1 MGTVNFELKEYQRLA
16 LAKFGTFLRDSAEDG
31 AEVAFVKATKNPYRQ
46 APAVAEGTPFICLRV
61 PTGGGKTLLAAHA
74 VGIAAQTYLR
84 TATPTVLWL
93 VPSSAILDQTIEAL
107 KDEAHPY
114 RAALLQTFNRNFAVM
129 TKSEALGLSKADA
142 TGGAV
147 VIVST
152 IQSFR
157 REDDSGKENPD
168 GLKVYED
175 AGVLMDHF
183 ANITEEQI
191 RSLDLIEGGARPVY
205 SLANLLKIHRPMVI
219 VDEAHNSRTDLS
231 FRTLARFNPGLIL
244 ELTATPQTD
253 HDPGRDKHASNILY
267 SVSAAELKAE
277 EMIKM
282 PIQLTT
288 EADWIKTVGAALD
301 CRRHLEAAAD
311 AEKAETGEYIRPIIL
326 FQAQSASKDD
336 PTRLTW
342 EKIER
347 HLRDDQHIPKEQI
360 AVHTG
365 PRKDLDDI
373 ADIRSQSCAVRYIIT
388 VSKLKEGWDCPFA
401 YVLCSVADQ
410 VSPVAVEQILG
421 RVLRMPRAKWKR
433 RDALN
438 QSYAFI
444 VSRNFDATA
453 QQLRDGLVEGAGFNP
468 VEAAQIVAPQGK
480 LSFAEALSSTAYIS
494 DELPADFASAEVIE
508 AAISRLPPAVR
519 SRLSFDASSSTL
531 SYAGPMTRDNRNLI
545 QLAFAAVPRVGKTI
559 DRLYAKTNHF
569 QTSGAEEE
577 DRPPFVVPMLGFR
590 KQGELQLF
598 SQEHFLDLPWR
609 LDQCD
614 PKLITSRFNL
624 PDTARAGQIDVGD
637 QGKIEIGFPKKLQG
651 DLAGIVQEPAWN
663 LARLANWIDSGIVHP
678 DITKPSAIVFITK
691 TIEVLLDAGH
701 DIPILARNKY
711 DLRKAIAALIGQ
723 LREEREVGQYDALF
737 ATNAADF
744 AVSADLSIIFD
755 EQTYAP
761 NQPYAGATK
770 FQKHYTNL
778 VGDLGP
784 SGEEFDCAVY
794 LDRHDKVQ
802 YWIRNVE
809 QKRSSFWLQLPH
821 QKFYPDFVAM
831 LTDGRILAVEY
842 KGGHLYE
849 AEATKRQIG
858 NVWAAASDGKCLF
871 CMPTNRD
878 YALINRTIEGREA
891 IAT

>member
-1 MGTVNFELKEYQRLA
+1 MSAVNFELKEYQRLS
-16 LAKFGTFLRDSAEDG
+16 LEKFETFLTDADNHG
-31 AEVAFVKATKNPYRQ
+31 AQVAFIKATNNPYRQ
-46 APAVAEGTPFICLRV
+46 APAVADGTPFVCLRV

-74 VGIAAQTYLR
+74 VGIAARTYLQSMN
-84 TATPTVLWL
+84 PMVLWL
-93 VPSSAILDQTIEAL
+93 TPSTAILDQTVAAL
-107 KDEAHPY
+107 QDEAHPY
-114 RAALLQTFNRNFAVM
+114 RGALLKTFNRNFTVV
-129 TKSEALGLSKADA
+129 TKSEALSLSKSDA

-147 VIVST
+147 VIVAT

-157 REDDSGKENPD
+157 REDDSGAENPE

-183 ANITEEQI
+183 TNLTDAQTK
-191 RSLDLIEGGARPVY
+191 SLDMIEGGSRPVY
-205 SLANLLKIHRPMVI
+205 SLANLLKLHRPLVI
-219 VDEAHNSRTDLS
+219 VDEAHNSRTELS

-244 ELTATPQTD
+244 ELTATPQTE
-253 HDPGRDKHASNILY
+253 HDPSRDKHASNILY

-282 PIQLTT
+282 PIRLTT
-288 EADWIKTVGAALD
+288 DADWVQTVGAALD
-301 CRRHLEAAAD
+301 CQRHLEEATTS
-311 AEKAETGEYIRPIIL
+311 ERLETQEYIRPIVL

-347 HLRDDQHIPKEQI
+347 HLREDQRIPKDQI

-365 PRKDLDDI
+365 SRKDLNDI
-373 ADIRSQSCAVRYIIT
+373 TDIRSESCPVRYIIT

-421 RVLRMPRAKWKR
+421 RILRMPNAKRKR

-468 VEAAQIVAPQGK
+468 VEAAQIIAPQH
-480 LSFAEALSSTAYIS
+480 SFDLAGCAANTAYMS
-494 DELPADFASAEVIE
+494 DPLPEEASAPHVIE

-519 SRLSFDASSSTL
+519 TRLTFDAGSSTL
-531 SYAGPMTRDNRNLI
+531 SFTGPMTRDYRNLI
-545 QLAFAAVPRVGKTI
+545 QLAFAAVPRAGGTI
-559 DRLYAKTNHF
+559 DRLYARTNHF
-569 QTSGAEEE
+569 QTSAASDENK
-577 DRPPFVVPMLGFR
+577 PPFVVPMLGFR
-590 KQGELQLF
+590 RQGELQLF

-609 LDQCD
+609 LDQCS
-614 PKLITSRFNL
+614 PQGITSQFSL
-624 PDTARAGQIDVGD
+624 PNTARTGEIDVGD
-637 QGKIEIGFPKKLQG
+637 KGRLEIDFPRKLQG
-651 DLAGIVQEPAWN
+651 ELAGIIQEPAWN
-663 LARLANWIDSGIVHP
+663 LARLANWIDSGIVHR
-678 DITKPSAIVFITK
+678 DITKPSAVVFITK
-691 TIEVLLDAGH
+691 AIEVLIGAGH
-701 DIPILARNKY
+701 DISVLARNKY
-711 DLRKAIAALIGQ
+711 DLRKAVAALINQ
-723 LREEREVGQYDALF
+723 LRSDREVGEYNALF
-737 ATNAADF
+737 AANAADF
-744 AVSADLSIIFD
+744 AVSADLAIIFD

-761 NQPYAGATK
+761 NQPYAGATR

-778 VGDLGP
+778 VGDLAP
-784 SGEEFDCAVY
+784 SGEEFECAVY
-794 LDRHDKVQ
+794 LDRHDKVR

-821 QKFYPDFVAM
+821 QKFYPDFMAM
-831 LTDGRILAVEY
+831 LIDGRILAVEY

-849 AEATKRQIG
+849 AEATKRHIG
-858 NVWAAASDGKCLF
+858 SAWADASEGNCLF

-878 YALINRTIEGREA
+878 YALIDRTIEGG
-891 IAT
+891 

>member
-1 MGTVNFELKEYQRLA
+1 MGAINFELKEYQRLS
-16 LAKFGTFLRDSAEDG
+16 LARFETFLKDAAQLG
-31 AEVAFVKATKNPYRQ
+31 AEVSFIKATKNPYRQ

-74 VGIAAQTYLR
+74 VGIAAQTYLQ
-84 TATPTVLWL
+84 TANPMVLWL
-93 VPSSAILDQTIEAL
+93 VPSTAILDQTIAAL
-107 KDEAHPY
+107 KDESHPY
-114 RAALLQTFNRNFAVM
+114 RAALLQVFNRNFAVM
-129 TKSEALGLSKADA
+129 TKPEALSLSKADA

-157 REDDSGKENPD
+157 REDDSGAENPE

-183 ANITEEQI
+183 GNLTDDQART
-191 RSLDLIEGGARPVY
+191 LDLIEGGSRPVY
-205 SLANLLKIHRPMVI
+205 SLANLLKLHRPMVI

-282 PIQLTT
+282 PIRLTT
-288 EADWIKTVGAALD
+288 DGDWIKTIGSALD
-301 CRRHLEAAAD
+301 CQRHLEEAAK
-311 AEKAETGEYIRPIIL
+311 AEKAETDEYIRPIVL
-326 FQAQSASKDD
+326 FQAQSASRDD

-342 EKIER
+342 EKIEK
-347 HLRDDQHIPKEQI
+347 HLIDDQRIPKEQI

-373 ADIRSQSCAVRYIIT
+373 GDIRSSSCEVRYIIT

-401 YVLCSVADQ
+401 YILCSVADQ

-421 RVLRMPRAKWKR
+421 RVLRMPRAKRKR

-468 VEAAQIVAPQGK
+468 VEAAQIIAPQQNFGF
-480 LSFAEALSSTAYIS
+480 SEAASSTAYVS
-494 DELPADFASAEVIE
+494 DQLPEDVASPAIIE
-508 AAISRLPPAVR
+508 AAISRLPPAVK
-519 SRLSFDASSSTL
+519 SRLSFDADSSTL
-531 SYAGPMTRDNRNLI
+531 SYTGPMTRDNRNLI
-545 QLAFAAVPRVGKTI
+545 QLAFAAVPKVGRTI
-559 DRLYAKTNHF
+559 DRLYAKTNQF
-569 QTSGAEEE
+569 QTSAAEDE
-577 DRPPFVVPMLGFR
+577 DKPPFVVPMLGFR
-590 KQGELQLF
+590 NQGELQLF

-614 PKLITSRFNL
+614 PTLITSRFNL
-624 PDTARAGQIDVGD
+624 PDTAKTGQIDIGD
-637 QGKIEIGFPKKLQG
+637 QGKVEIGFPRKLQG
-651 DLAGIVQEPAWN
+651 DLSGLIQEPAWN
-663 LARLANWIDSGIVHP
+663 LARLANWIDIGIVHP
-678 DITKPSAIVFITK
+678 DITKPSAVVFITRA
-691 TIEVLLDAGH
+691 IEALVATGH
-701 DIPILARNKY
+701 DIPVLARNKY
-711 DLRKAIAALIGQ
+711 DLRKAIAALISQ
-723 LREEREVGQYDALF
+723 LRGEREVGQYDALF

-744 AVSADLSIIFD
+744 AVSANLSIIFD

-761 NQPYAGATK
+761 NLPYAGGTK

-778 VGDLGP
+778 VGDLAP
-784 SGEEFDCAVY
+784 SGEEFECAVY
-794 LDRHDKVQ
+794 LDRHDKVR

-849 AEATKRQIG
+849 SESTKRHIG
-858 NVWAAASDGKCLF
+858 DVWAAASEGKCLF

-878 YALINRTIEGREA
+878 YALIDRTISGQV
-891 IAT
+891 

>member
-1 MGTVNFELKEYQRLA
+1 MGTKNFELKEYQSLA
-16 LAKFGTFLRDSAEDG
+16 LSKLASFLADANEFG
-31 AEVAFVKATKNPYRQ
+31 AEVAFIKATKNPYRQ
-46 APAVAEGTPFICLRV
+46 APAVAEGTPFVCLRV

-74 VGIAAQTYLR
+74 TGVAARTYFQSSSPL
-84 TATPTVLWL
+84 VLWL
-93 VPSSAILDQTIEAL
+93 VPSTAILDQTIAAL
-107 KDEAHPY
+107 KDETHPY
-114 RAALLQTFNRNFAVM
+114 RGALLKAFNRDFMVV
-129 TKSEALGLSKADA
+129 TKSEALSLSKADMA
-142 TGGAV
+142 GGAV
-147 VIVST
+147 LIVAT

-157 REDDSGKENPD
+157 REDDSGAENPE

-183 ANITEEQI
+183 VGLTDEQE
-191 RSLDLIEGGARPVY
+191 RTLDRIEGGARPIY
-205 SLANLLKIHRPMVI
+205 SLANILKLHRPMVI

-231 FRTLARFNPGLIL
+231 FRTLARFNPGMIL
-244 ELTATPQTD
+244 ELTATPQTE
-253 HDPGRDKHASNILY
+253 HNPSKDKHASNILY

-282 PIQLTT
+282 PIRLTT
-288 EADWIKTVGAALD
+288 DADWIKTVGAALD
-301 CRRHLEAAAD
+301 CQRHLEEAAD
-311 AEKAETGEYIRPIIL
+311 AEREETGEYIRPIVL

-342 EKIER
+342 ELIEK
-347 HLRDDQHIPKEQI
+347 HLIEDQRIPKERI

-365 PRKDLDDI
+365 SRKDLDDI
-373 ADIRSQSCAVRYIIT
+373 RDIRSPSCAVRYIIT

-421 RVLRMPRAKWKR
+421 RILRMPGAKRKR

-444 VSRNFDATA
+444 VSRNFDTTA

-468 VEAAQIVAPQGK
+468 VEAAQIIAPQQNFG
-480 LSFAEALSSTAYIS
+480 FDDAASSTAYVS
-494 DELPADFASAEVIE
+494 DQLPMDVASP
-508 AAISRLPPAVR
+508 AIIVDAIGRLPDAVKSRLTYDVE
-519 SRLSFDASSSTL
+519 SSTL
-531 SYAGPMTRDNRNLI
+531 RYTGPMTRDNRNLI
-545 QLAFAAVPRVGKTI
+545 QLAFAAVPKVGKTI

-569 QTSGAEEE
+569 QTSAAEEE
-577 DRPPFVVPMLGFR
+577 DKPPFVVPMLGFR

-614 PKLITSRFNL
+614 PTLIKSWFSL
-624 PDTARAGQIDVGD
+624 PDTAKTGQIDVGEH
-637 QGKIEIGFPKKLQG
+637 GKIEIGFPRKLQG
-651 DLAGIVQEPAWN
+651 DLAGIIQEPAWN

-678 DITKPSAIVFITK
+678 DITKPSAVVFITK
-691 TIEVLLDAGH
+691 AIESLIAGGY
-701 DIPILARNKY
+701 DIPVLARNKY
-711 DLRKAIAALIGQ
+711 DLRKSIAALIGQ
-723 LREEREVGQYDALF
+723 LRGEREVGQYDALF
-737 ATNAADF
+737 AANAADF

-761 NQPYAGATK
+761 NQPYAGGTK

-778 VGDLGP
+778 VGDLDP
-784 SGEEFDCAVY
+784 SGEEFECAVY
-794 LDRHDKVQ
+794 LDRHDKVR

-849 AEATKRQIG
+849 SESTKRHIG
-858 NVWAAASDGKCLF
+858 DVWAAASDGKCLF

-878 YALINRTIEGREA
+878 FSLIDRTINGG
-891 IAT
+891 